1 MGDVMGNPFTAV
13 IRDERAADSQMK
25 AALSRNVQHSKDTAA
40 CVKPFKLE
48 MKPWKTKFR
57 RRDSRRPLLENN
69 NNNNNNDENQQDGT
83 CCDSVVAQNN
93 SNRNEERHLQS
104 EKQLN
109 GQPLAELLGVA
120 PDADSIQRYV
130 SLHFPKPPVDVDQNL
145 PQHLLNVQETVH
157 KELVKLGP
165 LLKPMGLM
173 ECLIESYHRQTFE
186 HLDDLLNKINSSKN
200 CFALMMW
207 LRDTYL
213 SQEPCDQSDLH
224 EMDPIKIVDM
234 LLFTEC
240 AAKAK
245 DKLLEHVKKEVRGIL
260 EGILQH
266 ERSTEAYDEL
276 NLDTIQCIDAMHRA
290 ARTISQKL
298 SDYVQEVCFLEL
310 GMFLESYTTVHCE
323 ILEKKA
329 KMDKPETKHFFKTL
343 NNCNKLKQ
351 YVQTKAKG
359 TLLKETKDHSIFEE
373 TVAMLEDMEDS
384 TLKLLMTIVANTAK
398 SHLKRYFNSD
408 SKEFFLLIEEVK
420 SLFSELSCCQ
430 DIGLQKRVIDEAYKL
445 IAHVYLKYLIK
456 SKQSK
461 LRKCWSPNVGQTV
474 AKDAKILHDT
484 FSVLAPGVRQWNLML
499 LKVKDLLEC
508 ESSDTTKLMVGSM
521 QIDCCTWS
529 EDLELLPKLLQWKGL
544 SQQEVKEVLKVL
556 EDLPR

>member
-1 MGDVMGNPFTAV
+1 
-13 IRDERAADSQMK
+13 MK
-25 AALSRNVQHSKDTAA
+25 L
-40 CVKPFKLE
+40 
-48 MKPWKTKFR
+48 WKTKFG
-57 RRDSRRPLLENN
+57 RRDSRRPLIE
-69 NNNNNNDENQQDGT
+69 NNNNNDENQQDGT

-104 EKQLN
+104 EEQIN

-120 PDADSIQRYV
+120 PDADHIHLILSSVSQR
-130 SLHFPKPPVDVDQNL
+130 FPNPPVDVAQNL
-145 PQHLLNVQETVH
+145 HQHLFNVQETVH

-173 ECLIESYHRQTFE
+173 ECLIESYHRHTFE
-186 HLDDLLNKINSSKN
+186 HLDDLLNKISSSKN
-200 CFALMMW
+200 FFTLMMW

-213 SQEPCDQSDLH
+213 SQEPCGQSDLH
-224 EMDPIKIVDM
+224 EMDPMKTVDM

-276 NLDTIQCIDAMHRA
+276 YLDTIQCIDAMHRTA
-290 ARTISQKL
+290 QTISQKL
-298 SDYVQEVCFLEL
+298 SDYVQEVCFQEL
-310 GMFLESYTTVHCE
+310 AMFLKCYTTVQT
-323 ILEKKA
+323 EKKA
-329 KMDKPETKHFFKTL
+329 KMDKPETKPVFKTL

-359 TLLKETKDHSIFEE
+359 TLLKETKDHSVFEE
-373 TVAMLEDMEDS
+373 TVAMLEDMKRS
-384 TLKLLMTIVANTAK
+384 TLDLLMTIVNNTAK
-398 SHLKRYFNSD
+398 SHLKRYFKSD
-408 SKEFFLLIEEVK
+408 NKEFFLLIDEVK

-430 DIGLQKRVIDEAYKL
+430 DIGLQKKVTDEAYKL
-445 IAHVYLKYLIK
+445 IAHVYLKHLILNK
-456 SKQSK
+456 RSK
-461 LRKCWSPNVGQTV
+461 LRRCWSPNVGQTI
-474 AKDAKILHDT
+474 AEDAEILHDI
-484 FSVLAPGVRQWNLML
+484 FSVLAPDVRQWNLML

-508 ESSDTTKLMVGSM
+508 ESSDMTKLTVGSM

-544 SQQEVKEVLKVL
+544 SGWEVREVLKVL
-556 EDLPR
+556 EDLPGYQPTPRPRSVFWFGCLTG